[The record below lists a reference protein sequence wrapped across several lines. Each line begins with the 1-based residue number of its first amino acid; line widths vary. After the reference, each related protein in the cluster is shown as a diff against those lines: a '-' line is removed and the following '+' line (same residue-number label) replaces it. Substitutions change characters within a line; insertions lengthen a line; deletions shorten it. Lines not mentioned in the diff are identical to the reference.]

1 MINTT
6 EENFKAIEDFKEKAD
21 QYKNGEIDPLRFKA
35 FRVSMGVYE
44 QREKETYMVRT
55 RVPGGVINL
64 RQFQT
69 INDIAKKYANGRM
82 HLTSRQDIQFQSVK
96 LEDVYDIMNQL
107 IEVGIITKGT
117 GGNTVRNV
125 ECAALSGVSVD
136 DVFDV
141 TPYVKE
147 VTNYL
152 IKDPSNMNLPRKY
165 KLAFSNSPVD
175 EANATISD
183 LGFIAKVKDGKKGF
197 EVYGGG
203 GFGGNPRVSLKL
215 TDFIEDKDVIYYVQ
229 AMKELFEKEG
239 DRSNKNK
246 ARIRYIVVRLGEEK
260 FIQRFEEELAKVKK
274 EKNLD
279 VNIDEAYEKYDVDDV
294 KSIDKELKNII
305 FPQKQKGRYSVY
317 VHPQSGNLTSE
328 DLDKVLNF
336 INALDYGTS
345 IRVTNTQAFFVRD
358 LKEEDSAKLSNIVL
372 EFASKFN
379 IDNSITCA
387 GASTCQLGLCLSQN
401 LLKGIKKEFKDA
413 SDDIKYA
420 LPRLYIS
427 GCPNSCG
434 VHEKGKIGLSGR
446 ANRTED
452 GLVPMYTIF
461 LGGKV
466 GAGGAKMGEVYGDIP
481 AKKVPKYLYKL
492 AELKSKSSYEDFDE
506 FLDNNKENIG
516 KLIKEFST
524 LESFAENSDLYYD
537 FGACDKFTLKGRGAG
552 ECSTGVI
559 DVIKLDLSNAEG
571 ALQKYKNSN
580 EDVDLYSSAVSSARA
595 LLVLNGVDTNKDRE
609 IFSSF
614 KKIFVE
620 TGYVKAEIAD
630 LFDTLIDYKLGD
642 IKDIYDKAED
652 IEYLFNKV
660 KAMYESLDGQLHIT
674 LPKEVEKEETEET
687 SADKGKTEYEI
698 IDFRG
703 VKCPINFVK
712 VKVEL
717 AKIKSGEKRGF
728 YLDDGAPIDNVP
740 KSVEK
745 EGHRIVNI
753 DTNYDGYNLLIVE
766 KK

>member
-1 MINTT
+1 MI
-6 EENFKAIEDFKEKAD
+6 EISEDHFKAIEDFKEKAE

-44 QREKETYMVRT
+44 QRAKETYMVRT
-55 RVPGGVINL
+55 RIPGGVINL
-64 RQFQT
+64 KQFQG
-69 INDIAKKYANGRM
+69 INEIAKKYSNGKM
-82 HLTSRQDIQFQSVK
+82 HLTSRQDIQFHNVELK
-96 LEDVYDIMNQL
+96 DVYSIMKEL
-107 IEVGIITKGT
+107 IDLGIITKGT

-125 ECAALSGVSVD
+125 ECAALSGVSAD

-152 IKDPSNMNLPRKY
+152 IKDPSTMNLPRKY
-165 KLAFSNSPVD
+165 KLAFSNSPYD

-215 TDFIEDKDVIYYVQ
+215 ADFIEDKDVIYYVQ

-246 ARIRYIVVRLGEEK
+246 ARIRYIVARLGEEK
-260 FIQRFEEELAKVKK
+260 FIQYFEKELARVKN
-274 EKNLD
+274 EKSLD
-279 VNIDEAYEKYDVDDV
+279 VIVDEPYEKYDTSHIKTVE
-294 KSIDKELKNII
+294 KELKNII
-305 FPQKQKGRYSVY
+305 FSQKQKHRYSVY
-317 VHPQSGNLTSE
+317 VHPQSGNLNSE
-328 DLDKVLNF
+328 NMDKIFSF
-336 INALDYGTS
+336 IDSLDYGVS
-345 IRVTNTQAFFVRD
+345 IRMTNTQGFFIRD
-358 LKEEDSAKLSNIVL
+358 LKEEDSVKLSNIVL
-372 EFASKFN
+372 EFASKYN

-387 GASTCQLGLCLSQN
+387 GASTCQLGLCLSQG
-401 LLKGIKKEFKDA
+401 LLTGIKKEFKDA
-413 SDDIKYA
+413 EDDIKFA

-446 ANRTED
+446 ASRTED
-452 GLVPMYTIF
+452 GLIPMYTVF

-481 AKKVPKYLYKL
+481 AKKIPKFFYKL
-492 AELKSKSSYEDFDE
+492 AELKIKSSYEDFDE
-506 FLDNNKENIG
+506 FLDNNKEHI
-516 KLIKEFST
+516 KELVKEFSI

-537 FGACDKFTLKGRGAG
+537 FGACEKFTLKGRGAG

-571 ALQKYKNSN
+571 ALQKYKNTK
-580 EDVDLYSSAVSSARA
+580 EDIDLYSSAVSSARS

-620 TGYVKAEIAD
+620 TGYVKAEISE

-642 IKDIYDKAED
+642 IKNISDKAGD

-674 LPKEVEKEETEET
+674 LPKEVQQEEKEEAVNTEEK
-687 SADKGKTEYEI
+687 SECEV

-717 AKIKSGEKRGF
+717 SKIKSGEKRGF

>member
-1 MINTT
+1 MIEVTQ
-6 EENFKAIEDFKEKAD
+6 EHFKAIEDFKEKAE
-21 QYKNGEIDPLRFKA
+21 QYKKGEIDPLRFKA

-55 RVPGGVINL
+55 RVPGGVINFK
-64 RQFQT
+64 QFQT
-69 INDIAKKYANGRM
+69 INNIAKKYANGRI
-82 HLTSRQDIQFQSVK
+82 HLTSRQDIQFQNVN
-96 LEDVYDIMNQL
+96 LEDVYDMMTEL
-107 IEVGIITKGT
+107 IKVGIITKGT

-125 ECAALSGVSVD
+125 ECAPLSGVSVD

-147 VTNYL
+147 VTDYL

-165 KLAFSNSPVD
+165 KLAFSNSPED
-175 EANATISD
+175 TANATISD

-203 GFGGNPRVSLKL
+203 GFGANPRVSLKL
-215 TDFIEDKDVIYYVQ
+215 ADFIEDKDTIYYVQ
-229 AMKELFEKEG
+229 GMKELFEKEG

-246 ARIRYIVVRLGEEK
+246 ARIRYIVARLGEEK
-260 FIQRFEEELAKVKK
+260 FIQRFEEELAKVKN

-279 VNIDEAYEKYDVDDV
+279 VNIDEPYEKYDVDNIE
-294 KSIDKELKNII
+294 SIDNGFKNII
-305 FPQKQKGRYSVY
+305 FPQKQKNYYSVY

-328 DLDKVLNF
+328 DLDKVFNF
-336 INALDYGTS
+336 VDALDYGTS
-345 IRVTNTQAFFVRD
+345 IRVTNTQGFFVRD
-358 LKEEDSAKLSNIVL
+358 LKEEDSVKLSNVVL
-372 EFASKFN
+372 GFASKFN

-401 LLKGIKKEFKDA
+401 LLKGIKEEFKDA
-413 SDDIKYA
+413 TEDIKDA

-446 ANRTED
+446 ATRTED
-452 GLVPMYTIF
+452 GLVPMYSISF
-461 LGGKV
+461 GGKV
-466 GAGGAKMGEVYGDIP
+466 GIGGAKMGDVYGDIP
-481 AKKVPKYLYKL
+481 AKKIPKYLYKL
-492 AELKSKSSYEDFDE
+492 AEIKSKSSYDDFDD
-506 FLDNNKENIG
+506 FIDNSKEDI
-516 KLIKEFST
+516 KALVKEFSS
-524 LESFAENSDLYYD
+524 LDSFAENSDLYYD
-537 FGACDKFTLKGRGAG
+537 FGACNKFTLKGRGAG

-580 EDVDLYSSAVSSARA
+580 EDADLYSSAVSSARA

-609 IFSSF
+609 IFNAF
-614 KKIFVE
+614 KKDFVE
-620 TGYVKAEIAD
+620 TGYVKPEIAG
-630 LFDTLIDYKLGD
+630 LFDTLIDYKIGD
-642 IKDIYDKAED
+642 IKNIDDKAED
-652 IEYLFNKV
+652 IEYLFSKV
-660 KAMYESLDGQLHIT
+660 KAMYDSLNGQLHIT
-674 LPKEVEKEETEET
+674 LPKEVDKEEESKTPESKEEN
-687 SADKGKTEYEI
+687 KYEV

-717 AKIKSGEKRGF
+717 AKIKSGDKKGF

-745 EGHRIVNI
+745 EGHRIVDI
-753 DTNYDGYNLLIVE
+753 DTNYEGYNLLVVE

>member
-1 MINTT
+1 MI
-6 EENFKAIEDFKEKAD
+6 EISQDHFKAIEDFKEKAD
-21 QYKNGEIDPLRFKA
+21 QYKKGEIDPLRFKA

-55 RVPGGVINL
+55 RIPGGVINL
-64 RQFQT
+64 KQFET
-69 INDIAKKYANGRM
+69 INDIAKKYSNGKM
-82 HLTSRQDIQFQSVK
+82 HLTSRQDIQFHSVK
-96 LEDVYDIMNQL
+96 LEDVYSIMKELIDI
-107 IEVGIITKGT
+107 GIITKGT

-125 ECAALSGVSVD
+125 ECAALSGVSAD

-141 TPYVKE
+141 TSYVKE

-152 IKDPSNMNLPRKY
+152 IKDPSTMNLPRKY
-165 KLAFSNSPVD
+165 KLAFSNSPID

-215 TDFIEDKDVIYYVQ
+215 SDFIEDKDVIYYVQ

-246 ARIRYIVVRLGEEK
+246 ARIRYIVARLGEEK
-260 FIQRFEEELAKVKK
+260 FIQYFERELARVKS
-274 EKNLD
+274 EKDLD
-279 VNIDEAYEKYDVDDV
+279 VMIDEPYEKYDTEDI
-294 KSIDKELKNII
+294 KPALGELKNVI
-305 FPQKQKGRYSVY
+305 FPQKQKGRYAVY

-328 DLDKVLNF
+328 NMDKIFGF
-336 INALDYGTS
+336 IDTLDYGVS

-358 LKEEDSAKLSNIVL
+358 LKEEDSIKLSKIVL
-372 EFASKFN
+372 EFSSKYN

-387 GASTCQLGLCLSQN
+387 GASTCQLGLCLSQR
-401 LLKGIKKEFKDA
+401 LLEGIKKEFKDA
-413 SDDIKYA
+413 DDSVKFA

-446 ANRTED
+446 ASRTED
-452 GLVPMYTIF
+452 GLIPMYTVF

-481 AKKVPKYLYKL
+481 AKKIPKYLYKL
-492 AELKSKSSYEDFDE
+492 AELKSKSPYEDFDE
-506 FLDNNKENIG
+506 FLDNNKEDI
-516 KLIKEFST
+516 KELVKEFST

-559 DVIKLDLSNAEG
+559 DVIKLDLANAEG
-571 ALQKYKNSN
+571 ALQKYNNTN
-580 EDVDLYSSAVSSARA
+580 EDADLYSSAVSSARA

-642 IKDIYDKAED
+642 IKSIADKAKD
-652 IEYLFNKV
+652 IEYLFSKV

-674 LPKEVEKEETEET
+674 LPKEVEKEEKEEAVN
-687 SADKGKTEYEI
+687 SEEKNAYEV

-717 AKIKSGEKRGF
+717 SKIKSGEKRGF

-745 EGHRIVNI
+745 EGHKIVNI
-753 DTNYDGYNLLIVE
+753 DTNYDGYNLLVVE